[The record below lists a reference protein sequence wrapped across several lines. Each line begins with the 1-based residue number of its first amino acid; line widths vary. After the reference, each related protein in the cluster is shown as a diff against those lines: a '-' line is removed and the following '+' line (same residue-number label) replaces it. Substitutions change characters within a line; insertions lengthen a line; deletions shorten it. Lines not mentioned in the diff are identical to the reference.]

1 MTHFMGQP
9 LSGTS
14 MSTLPVTSQDTPQA
28 PVVIYTRPF
37 CGFCSRA
44 TGLLR
49 QKGVAFTEIE
59 AGFDPALRQEMIK
72 RSGRTTFP
80 QIFVGDTHIG
90 GCDELMALDSEGK
103 FEPMLHA

>member
-1 MTHFMGQP
+1 
-9 LSGTS
+9 
-14 MSTLPVTSQDTPQA
+14 MSTPSVSSQDTAQA

-44 TGLLR
+44 IGLLR

-59 AGFDPALRQEMIK
+59 AGFDPALRQEMAR

-80 QIFVGDTHIG
+80 QIFVGDTHVG
-90 GCDELMALDSEGK
+90 GCDELMALDRAGK
-103 FEPMLHA
+103 FDAMLLA